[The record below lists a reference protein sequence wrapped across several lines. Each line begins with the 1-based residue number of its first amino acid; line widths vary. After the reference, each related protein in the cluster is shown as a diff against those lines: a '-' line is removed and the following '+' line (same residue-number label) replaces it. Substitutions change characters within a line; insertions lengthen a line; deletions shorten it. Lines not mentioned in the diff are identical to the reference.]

1 MTDGSGSTPDANVG
15 GAADTSGE
23 GSTDTN
29 KTVNNATDGKN
40 SIDSTSNTQGRTGN
54 RSRKSLRINPT
65 VDTSNKAFKGYEPD
79 IGCVLGLGFEKV
91 DKKVAYDVFCKKIAN
106 YIVRTMK
113 YGKKVVCAVKESKDP
128 ITGYG
133 ENNTTKDLPTGDTSE
148 AKKAI
153 IDQQVKLYVTKEAEI
168 KDNICKMYESF
179 WG

>member
-65 VDTSNKAFKGYEPD
+65 VDTSNKASKGAEPD
-79 IGCVLGLGFEKV
+79 IGCVLGLRFEKV
-91 DKKVAYDVFCKKIAN
+91 VKKVSYDVFCKKFAN
-106 YIVRTMK
+106 YIGRNMK
-113 YGKKVVCAVKESKDP
+113 YRNKLVCAMKDYKDK
-128 ITGYG
+128 IT
-133 ENNTTKDLPTGDTSE
+133 
-148 AKKAI
+148 
-153 IDQQVKLYVTKEAEI
+153 YVE
-168 KDNICKMYESF
+168 
-179 WG
+179 